1 MRIGLRPATAADSE
15 FCYRVH
21 RAAMGEYVAQVWGW
35 DEEVQVAFHR
45 RGFEPGRFQVVTV
58 DGADA
63 GLLVVERRPDEIY
76 LGRIELDP
84 PYQGRGVGGRLLG
97 RLLVDAAAAGL
108 PLTLD
113 VLVVNSRARA
123 LYQRLGF
130 RELGRHGD
138 NGVKVRMGAGPGLKG
153 SK

>member
-1 MRIGLRPATAADSE
+1 MRIGLRPATAEDSE
-15 FCYRVH
+15 FCFRVH
-21 RAAMGEYVAQVWGW
+21 RAAMGAYVAEVWGW
-35 DEEVQVAFHR
+35 DDEVQAGYHR
-45 RGFEPGRFQVVTV
+45 RAFEPGRFQVITV

-63 GLLVVERRPDEIY
+63 GMLVVQRRPDEIY

-84 PYQGRGVGGRLLG
+84 PYQGRGVGGRLIG
-97 RLLVDAAAAGL
+97 GLLREAAAAGL

-138 NGVKVRMGAGPGLKG
+138 NEVKIRMRAGPG
-153 SK
+153 

>member
-1 MRIGLRPATAADSE
+1 MRIGLRAATAADGE

-35 DEEVQVAFHR
+35 DERVQAAFHR

-63 GLLVVERRPDEIY
+63 GTLLVDRRPDGIY

-84 PYQGRGVGGRLLG
+84 AYQGRGVGSHLLAG
-97 RLLVDAAAAGL
+97 LLDEAAAAGL

-123 LYQRLGF
+123 LYERLGF
-130 RELGRHGD
+130 REVGRYGD
-138 NGVKVRMGAGPGLKG
+138 NGVKIRMRAGPGLTG
-153 SK
+153 PE